1 MNETIANL
9 DFVKERNTSAV
20 YKSIVNSNGISRIQI
35 ARQCNLAA
43 GSVTRITKQLLSSEL
58 IAEEERQESER
69 GRKATSLTA
78 RKDRVQILAVRSGRA
93 HTHIGLCDL
102 AGHLLAKTS
111 QPFSVKDQQAL
122 SQLIIQRLKDF
133 ISEHQSQ
140 IDVLAG
146 TGITTPGLVNPKEGT
161 IHYLPHLHVEDFPL
175 GKEVSEALGIPCY
188 VSNSTASSAL
198 AEYHFG
204 QSRGYRNNLLVKVH
218 NGVSAG
224 MILDGQLY
232 EGNHLAIGEMGH
244 FQINPFG
251 KRCYCGNYGCL
262 ETEVTNA
269 RIEERCRQLIEAGH
283 QSIIPEEADIA
294 QICAAANSGDNLA
307 GQVLTRAAGHLGKVM
322 AYAVNLLRPE
332 CIVLSGEI
340 FQAFDVVAPVIKHCL
355 DTQTISVG
363 GSPPVK
369 LFKSELIDK
378 PWYGGFSLV
387 QRALLERGLL
397 LQILNRQ
404 AVAKNAI

>member
-1 MNETIANL
+1 MNDMIANL
-9 DFVKERNTSAV
+9 DFVKERNISAV
-20 YKSIVNSNGISRIQI
+20 FKSIVLSNGISRIQI

-43 GSVTRITKQLLSSEL
+43 GSVTRITKQLLSSGL
-58 IAEEERQESER
+58 IAEEEQQESER

-78 RKDRVQILAVRSGRA
+78 CKNKIQIIAVRSGRA
-93 HTHIGLCDL
+93 HIHIGLCDL
-102 AGHLLAKTS
+102 SGALLAKS
-111 QPFSVKDQQAL
+111 SLPFTAANQQEL
-122 SQLIIQRLKDF
+122 SEIIIKRLKDF
-133 ISEHQSQ
+133 INEQQ
-140 IDVLAG
+140 PKIDILAG
-146 TGITTPGLVNPKEGT
+146 IGIATPGLVNAKEGS
-161 IHYLPHLHVEDFPL
+161 IHYLPHLPVENFPL
-175 GKEVSEALGIPCY
+175 GEEVSGALDIPCF

-204 QSRGYRNNLLVKVH
+204 HSQGYRNNLLIKVH

-262 ETEVTNA
+262 ETEVANGLL
-269 RIEERCRQLIEAGH
+269 EQKCRKLIQSGH
-283 QSIIPEEADIA
+283 QSIIPEDASIE
-294 QICAAANSGDNLA
+294 QICEAANNGDTLA
-307 GQVLTRAAGHLGKVM
+307 KQVLTDAAGHLGKVM

-340 FQAFDVVAPVIKHCL
+340 FQAFDTVEPVIKHCL

-363 GSPPVK
+363 GSHPVK
-369 LFKSELIDK
+369 LFKSELNDK
-378 PWYGGFSLV
+378 LWYSGFSLV
-387 QRALLERGLL
+387 RRALLDRGLL
-397 LQILNRQ
+397 LQIL
-404 AVAKNAI
+404 